1 MASFKTDFD
10 FQGDICDKK
19 NKFKL
24 SEPYVGC
31 KWSSD
36 RIPRK

>member
-19 NKFKL
+19 NKIYL
-24 SEPYVGC
+24 SEPYGGM
-31 KWSSD
+31 
-36 RIPRK
+36 